1 MRHRIWFTYDV
12 LTCLVS
18 CACADDHRDEIRY
31 VAAVSACLAEVAA

>member
-1 MRHRIWFTYDV
+1 MRHCIWITHYA

-31 VAAVSACLAEVAA
+31 VAAVSECLAEVAA